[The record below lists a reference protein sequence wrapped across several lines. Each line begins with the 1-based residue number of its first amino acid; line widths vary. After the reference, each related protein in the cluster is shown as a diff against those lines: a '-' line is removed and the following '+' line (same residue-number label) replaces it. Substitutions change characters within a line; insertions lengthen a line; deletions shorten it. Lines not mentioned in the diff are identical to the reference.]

1 MRAGWASRKPL
12 LKAVLL
18 SLLAFLGLVRGFDI
32 ASLPAP
38 AGAHAGA
45 GAGERQALHALARDV
60 SKDGV
65 TIEDERLFTVGKDL
79 PWNAVAKRIDNLA
92 RQRGAGSVTLPGA
105 DPGKKLAQAWRGRDG
120 RGVMV
125 AMLASPTGGTVA
137 YFAVRFKNS

>member
-1 MRAGWASRKPL
+1 M

-38 AGAHAGA
+38 AGARAGA
-45 GAGERQALHALARDV
+45 AASEQQALRALAQDI
-60 SKDGV
+60 SKGGV
-65 TIEDERLFTVGKDL
+65 TIEGERFFQVGKDV
-79 PWNAVAKRIDNLA
+79 PWIAVAKRIDNLA
-92 RQRGAGSVTLPGA
+92 RQRGAASVALPGA

-120 RGVMV
+120 RGVLV

-137 YFAVRFKNS
+137 YFAVRFSDS